1 MQIKEQIEEM
11 ENLWGKNKK
20 DEAFLLFTQNLPN
33 LQSCLLWMETE
44 QVLAAKDF
52 EQLMGYLYQAI
63 ENKDHILLEDV
74 MYYGIRDIITQ
85 LLGLEEV
92 ERGEPFCGP
101 AGKNLRYLIEQCGL
115 DRSTDF
121 LITNALPFRTF
132 SNGCFR

>member
-20 DEAFLLFTQNLPN
+20 DEAFLLFTQNLPK
-33 LQSCLLWMETE
+33 LQTFLLWIETE
-44 QVLAAKDF
+44 QVLEKQDF

-85 LLGLEEV
+85 LLGLEE
-92 ERGEPFCGP
+92 EE
-101 AGKNLRYLIEQCGL
+101 
-115 DRSTDF
+115 
-121 LITNALPFRTF
+121 
-132 SNGCFR
+132 

>member
-1 MQIKEQIEEM
+1 MEAELLQIKEQIEEM

-33 LQSCLLWMETE
+33 LQSFLLWMETE
-44 QVLAAKDF
+44 QVLEKQDF

-85 LLGLEEV
+85 LLGLEE
-92 ERGEPFCGP
+92 EE
-101 AGKNLRYLIEQCGL
+101 
-115 DRSTDF
+115 
-121 LITNALPFRTF
+121 
-132 SNGCFR
+132 

>member
-1 MQIKEQIEEM
+1 MEAELLQIKEQIEKM
-11 ENLWGKNKK
+11 ESLWEENKK

-33 LQSCLLWMETE
+33 LQSFLLWMETE

-92 ERGEPFCGP
+92 E
-101 AGKNLRYLIEQCGL
+101 
-115 DRSTDF
+115 
-121 LITNALPFRTF
+121 
-132 SNGCFR
+132 